1 MHGMKTALFNFCR
14 NIDNKFP
21 TNVQQSSKDDDA
33 MNTLY
38 YNEQPIFDSEARR
51 EMM

>member
-1 MHGMKTALFNFCR
+1 
-14 NIDNKFP
+14 
-21 TNVQQSSKDDDA
+21 

-51 EMM
+51 EMMWSDMNF